1 MYFCDV
7 NKCVLRA
14 CVETE
19 QMYFLCMRDRVSKA
33 QGAAYFRI
41 RQHSKMISTFQRQ
54 GGLLQ
59 VIHIL

>member
-1 MYFCDV
+1 MLTSVYV
-7 NKCVLRA
+7 AHAWKLKKCIS
-14 CVETE
+14 
-19 QMYFLCMRDRVSKA
+19 FCMRDRVSKA